1 MKKRPFCYENL
12 LPMDFRKCF
21 QQEFK
26 VFFTPITGKAFY
38 VHFNYSYMQNNN
50 VIVRVQ
56 AWNI

>member
-26 VFFTPITGKAFY
+26 VFFTLITGKAFY

-50 VIVRVQ
+50 VIVRV
-56 AWNI
+56 